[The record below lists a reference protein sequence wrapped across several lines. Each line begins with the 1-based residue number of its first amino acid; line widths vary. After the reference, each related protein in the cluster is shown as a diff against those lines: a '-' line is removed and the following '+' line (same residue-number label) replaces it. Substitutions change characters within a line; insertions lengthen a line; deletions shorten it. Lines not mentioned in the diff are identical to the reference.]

1 MVRGCLLLLAAT
13 LLAGCGGTKPL
24 VDKPTFWRTIDGT
37 ITFRERMS
45 LNSGAVVQVWLLD
58 AERLGAQSKIVVSA
72 TISNPGQVPISFTLD
87 YDPAWIVADHIYTVR
102 AEIRDRGRLM
112 FMSDRPVPVEPGD
125 KGASVELMLIRVSA
139 RT

>member
-45 LNSGAVVQVWLLD
+45 LQ
-58 AERLGAQSKIVVSA
+58 RTK
-72 TISNPGQVPISFTLD
+72 LD
-87 YDPAWIVADHIYTVR
+87 Y
-102 AEIRDRGRLM
+102 
-112 FMSDRPVPVEPGD
+112 SS
-125 KGASVELMLIRVSA
+125 SVFEDSLDSTSISSMIQLKMEDILLL
-139 RT
+139 

>member
-1 MVRGCLLLLAAT
+1 MFRGFLLLLVAT

-37 ITFRERMS
+37 ITYRERLS
-45 LNSGAVVQVWLLD
+45 LNSGAVVQVWLLEV
-58 AERLGAQSKIVVSA
+58 ERVGAPSKTVVSS

-87 YDPAWIVADHIYTVR
+87 YDPAWIVADNVYTVR

-112 FMSDRPVPVEPGD
+112 FMSDRPVPVELSD
-125 KGASVELMLIRVSA
+125 KGASVELALIRASGQ
-139 RT
+139 R